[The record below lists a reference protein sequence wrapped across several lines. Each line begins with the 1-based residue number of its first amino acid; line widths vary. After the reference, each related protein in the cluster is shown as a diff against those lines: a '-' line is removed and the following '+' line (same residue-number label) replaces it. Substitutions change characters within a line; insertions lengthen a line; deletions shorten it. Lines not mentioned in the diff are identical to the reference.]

1 MNLSM
6 IWQLLIGCI
15 LFTGLKAQQKISPA
29 QLKEDLALADKALQ
43 EAHPGLFRYT
53 NQVAYAQLVRSI
65 ENGLTAQLTEKE
77 FLVRLQPLIAQIS
90 CGHTKL
96 LPAEYQEG
104 KFLYPATQA
113 FPLRLYFEE
122 QEVYVLG
129 TYGEGTGIPAGARI
143 TRINGVP
150 MQEIRKK
157 LSSFLPADGV
167 MQTGITAT
175 LNRSFNSFY
184 AGFIGESPVY
194 TIAYE
199 YKGKKHRA
207 AIKGIAAEIIEQA
220 IATQATATQKPF
232 ELEWKGSTAWLTI
245 RSFMADKQQ
254 YPFEKFADSVFS
266 ELKAKQTSNLVIDC
280 RDNEGGIED
289 WGGYLYSYLADTNFR
304 YYDRILVNKKDSFS
318 FQRYAW
324 LPPFYHQA
332 RNLIQEKDG
341 KFYWPLQTYL
351 KELPA
356 QQNRFTGTVY
366 LLVNG
371 RSFSVTSELAA
382 VVKKNK
388 RAIIVGEETG
398 GNGYVNNSGLF
409 AVLTLPNSKL
419 QVGIPL
425 ASFYMNSDPVNGRG
439 VVPDYKVPTTITDIL
454 NRKDPVAAFVLN
466 KINTSH

>member
-6 IWQLLIGCI
+6 IWQFLIGC
-15 LFTGLKAQQKISPA
+15 LLSTGLQAQQKMTPA
-29 QLKEDLALADKALQ
+29 QLKEDLALVDQALQ

-53 NQVAYAQLVRSI
+53 NKSAYTQLVRSI
-65 ENGLTAQLTEKE
+65 ENGLKEPLTEKE

-104 KFLYPATQA
+104 KFLYPATNA
-113 FPLRLYFEE
+113 LPLRLYFEE
-122 QEVYVLG
+122 QEVFVLG
-129 TYGEGTGIPAGARI
+129 SYSKETGIPAGARI

-157 LSSFLPADGV
+157 LSSLLPADGV

-175 LNRSFNSFY
+175 LNRSFNSLY
-184 AGFIGESPVY
+184 SGFMGESPVY
-194 TIAYE
+194 SIAYT
-199 YKGKKHRA
+199 YQGKKHRA
-207 AIKGIAAEIIEQA
+207 ALKGITAEIIEQA
-220 IATQATATQKPF
+220 IAKQSTAAQKPF
-232 ELEWKGSTAWLTI
+232 ELEWKGSTAWLII
-245 RSFMADKQQ
+245 RTFMADKEQF
-254 YPFEKFADSVFS
+254 PFEKFADSVFS

-318 FQRYAW
+318 FQPYAW

-356 QQNRFTGTVY
+356 KENRFTGTVY

-371 RSFSVTSELAA
+371 RSFSVTSEMAA
-382 VVKKNK
+382 LVKQNK

-409 AVLTLPNSKL
+409 AVLTLPHSKL

-439 VVPDYKVPTTITDIL
+439 VVPDFKVVTTITDIL
-454 NRKDPVAAFVLN
+454 SKKDPVATFVLN
-466 KINTSH
+466 KINSSH

>member
-53 NQVAYAQLVRSI
+53 NQAAYTQLVRSI
-65 ENGLTAQLTEKE
+65 ENGLTAPLTEKE

-122 QEVYVLG
+122 REVYVLG
-129 TYGEGTGIPAGARI
+129 SYGEEAGIPAGARI

-157 LSSFLPADGV
+157 LSSLLPADGV

-175 LNRSFNSFY
+175 LNRSFNSLY
-184 AGFIGESPVY
+184 AIFVGESPVY
-194 TIAYE
+194 TISYE
-199 YKGKKHRA
+199 YKGKKRTA
-207 AIKGIAAEIIEQA
+207 KLKGIPSETIEQA
-220 IATQATATQKPF
+220 NANQQASGLKPF

-245 RSFMADKQQ
+245 RSFMADKLQ
-254 YPFEKFADSVFS
+254 YPFEKFADSAFS

-409 AVLTLPNSKL
+409 AILRLPHSKL